1 MNRLF
6 LGILLIFTCF
16 QTIGQIT
23 LLSTDFQSGIPSS
36 YTILN
41 NDGNP
46 PFSTMTPFIGQEAW
60 ISLEDPDSSLNQVA
74 AATSYFETAD
84 SADRWLITP
93 QITLS
98 SFGNYISWNA
108 KSHDPSYP
116 DDYLVLLST
125 TGNSP
130 TDFTDTIG
138 SVQEENFEWT
148 NREADLSS
156 LGLNDSSIYV
166 AFVLKTYDG
175 FKMYLDDI
183 LVRGEDASSI
193 EEQEEISVT
202 VYPNPT
208 NGILRVE
215 TNSEVQKL
223 EIFSVRGELLISTSQ
238 PEINLVNLNAGSY
251 VLLATTSKGV
261 SSMLVQKVD

>member
-1 MNRLF
+1 MNRILF
-6 LGILLIFTCF
+6 GIVLLFVCF
-16 QTIGQIT
+16 QSVGQIT
-23 LLSTDFQSGIPSS
+23 LLSTDFQSGIPSN

-41 NDGNP
+41 NDGNT

-60 ISLEDPDSSLNQVA
+60 ISFQDPDSSLNQVA

-98 SFGNYISWNA
+98 SFGNFISWNA
-108 KSHDPSYP
+108 KSHDPSFP

-130 TDFTDTIG
+130 ADFTDTIG
-138 SVQEENFEWT
+138 SVEQENFEWT
-148 NREADLSS
+148 NREVNLSS

-166 AFVLKTYDG
+166 AFVLRTYDG
-175 FKMYLDDI
+175 FKLYLDDV

-193 EEQEEISVT
+193 DEQEEISIM

-208 NGILRVE
+208 NGILRVKTE
-215 TNSEVQKL
+215 LELLKL
-223 EIFSVRGELLISTSQ
+223 EIFSLRGELLLTTNKS
-238 PEINLVNLNAGSY
+238 EINLVDLNTGSY
-251 VLLATTSKGV
+251 FLRATTSKGV
-261 SSMLVQKVD
+261 SSKLIQKVD

>member
-6 LGILLIFTCF
+6 LGILLFFTCF

-41 NDGNP
+41 NDGNT
-46 PFSTMTPFIGQEAW
+46 PFSTMTPFIGHQAW

-116 DDYLVLLST
+116 DDYLILLST

-138 SVQEENFEWT
+138 NVQEENFEWT
-148 NREADLSS
+148 NREVDLSS
-156 LGLNDSSIYV
+156 LGLNDSLIYV
-166 AFVLKTYDG
+166 AFVLRTYDG

-183 LVRGEDASSI
+183 LVRGEDANSI
-193 EEQEEISVT
+193 DVHEEILVT
-202 VYPNPT
+202 VYPNPASHILHIETQFPIEKASIYSVDGLLVKSYKDKSIPVSELENGNYIVKIQT
-208 NGILRVE
+208 NKG
-215 TNSEVQKL
+215 
-223 EIFSVRGELLISTSQ
+223 
-238 PEINLVNLNAGSY
+238 LVIKRF
-251 VLLATTSKGV
+251 TKI
-261 SSMLVQKVD
+261 

>member
-6 LGILLIFTCF
+6 LGILLFFTCF

-41 NDGNP
+41 NDGNT
-46 PFSTMTPFIGQEAW
+46 PFSTMSPFIGQEAW
-60 ISLEDPDSSLNQVA
+60 ISLEDPDSSLNQVV

-148 NREADLSS
+148 NREVDLSS

-223 EIFSVRGELLISTSQ
+223 EIFSVRGELLVSTSQ

>member
-1 MNRLF
+1 MNSILF
-6 LGILLIFTCF
+6 GVVLLFVCF
-16 QTIGQIT
+16 QSVGQIT
-23 LLSTDFQSGIPSS
+23 LLSTDFQLGIPSN

-41 NDGNP
+41 NDGNTP
-46 PFSTMTPFIGQEAW
+46 YSTMTPFIGQEGW
-60 ISLEDPDSSLNQVA
+60 ISFQDPDSSLNQVA
-74 AATSYFETAD
+74 ASTSYFETAD

-130 TDFTDTIG
+130 ADFTDTIG
-138 SVQEENFEWT
+138 SVEQENFEWT
-148 NREADLSS
+148 NREVDLSS

-166 AFVLKTYDG
+166 AFVLRTFDG
-175 FKMYLDDI
+175 FKLYLDDI
-183 LVRGEDASSI
+183 MVRGEDASSI
-193 EEQEEISVT
+193 EEQEEISIT

-208 NGILRVE
+208 NGILRVK
-215 TNSEVQKL
+215 TDWEVQKL
-223 EIFSVRGELLISTSQ
+223 EILSLRGELLSSTINS
-238 PEINLVNLNAGSY
+238 EINLAEFNAGSY
-251 VLLATTSKGV
+251 ILRTTTSKGV
-261 SSMLVQKVD
+261 SSKLIQKVD